1 MNYTETKLVTKRIQ
15 NLQKYGFDLDAIQI
29 ITGYEENVIVKFA
42 TPTQKIK
49 KHPKKHLTHGQKG
62 YIRKCKDIVEAKSP
76 GFWHRKQVTKTNV
89 TMEVPEN
96 VIAVTAKPD
105 LIKPVTHTIKNIK
118 ADKPISLVIG
128 EEGRALLIDIEM
140 LPKGIKITWQQPYIG
155 NIIYTLTIIELVS
168 VYI

>member
-1 MNYTETKLVTKRIQ
+1 MNYTETKLATKRIQ

-29 ITGYEENVIVKFA
+29 ITGYAENVIVKFS
-42 TPTQKIK
+42 TKSVK
-49 KHPKKHLTHGQKG
+49 KYAKKHLTHGQKG

-76 GFWHRKQVTKTNV
+76 GFWQRKDVTKTNV
-89 TMEVPEN
+89 TQE
-96 VIAVTAKPD
+96 VIANYAIPD

-140 LPKGIKITWQQPYIG
+140 LPKGIKITWQ
-155 NIIYTLTIIELVS
+155 
-168 VYI
+168 

>member
-1 MNYTETKLVTKRIQ
+1 MNYTETKLATKRIQ

-29 ITGYEENVIVKFA
+29 ITGYEENVVTKFA
-42 TPTQKIK
+42 TPTHRVK
-49 KHPKKHLTHGQKG
+49 KHPKKHLSHGQKG

-76 GFWHRKQVTKTNV
+76 GFWQRKDVTKTNV
-89 TMEVPEN
+89 TMEVPQEVMAN
-96 VIAVTAKPD
+96 YAIPD

-140 LPKGIKITWQQPYIG
+140 LPKGIKITWQ
-155 NIIYTLTIIELVS
+155 
-168 VYI
+168 

>member
-1 MNYTETKLVTKRIQ
+1 MNYTETKLATKRIQ

-29 ITGYEENVIVKFA
+29 ITGYEENVVATYAITKHKVKKYA
-42 TPTQKIK
+42 
-49 KHPKKHLTHGQKG
+49 KKHLTHGQKG

-76 GFWHRKQVTKTNV
+76 GFWQRKDVTTTNV
-89 TMEVPEN
+89 TMEVPQE
-96 VIAVTAKPD
+96 VIANYAMPD

-140 LPKGIKITWQQPYIG
+140 LPKGIKITWQ
-155 NIIYTLTIIELVS
+155 
-168 VYI
+168 

>member
-1 MNYTETKLVTKRIQ
+1 MNYTETKLATKRIQ

-29 ITGYEENVIVKFA
+29 ITGYEENVVTKCA
-42 TPTQKIK
+42 TPTHRVK
-49 KHPKKHLTHGQKG
+49 KHPKKHLSHGQKG

-76 GFWHRKQVTKTNV
+76 GFWQRKDVTKTNV
-89 TMEVPEN
+89 TMEVPQEVMAN
-96 VIAVTAKPD
+96 YAIPD

-140 LPKGIKITWQQPYIG
+140 LPKGIKITWQ
-155 NIIYTLTIIELVS
+155 
-168 VYI
+168 